1 MKVLTQITGDKQ
13 VDNMLKRMS
22 DRKIKTTLKQAL
34 RKIARPVVNA
44 VRSEI
49 DVAGINKSGNFKRSI
64 KVLKSKD
71 KNPAVIVGAK
81 HNIFPFPTLLEFGS
95 EKNDVNFEGRKTFD
109 TVYNATKVKAM
120 RDIETEVI
128 NIIRKK
134 IK

>member
-1 MKVLTQITGDKQ
+1 
-13 VDNMLKRMS
+13 MS
-22 DRKIKTTLKQAL
+22 DKKIKTTLKKAL
-34 RKIARPVVNA
+34 RKIARPVVKA

-81 HNIFPFPTLLEFGS
+81 HSIFPFPTLLEFGS

-109 TVYNATKVKAM
+109 KVYNSIKVKAM

>member
-13 VDNMLKRMS
+13 VDKMLGNLTDK
-22 DRKIKTTLKQAL
+22 KLKTVLKQAL

-44 VRSEI
+44 VRDQIQTDE
-49 DVAGINKSGNFKRSI
+49 INKSGNFKRSI

-71 KNPAVIVGAK
+71 KNPAVIVGSK

-95 EKNDVNFEGRKTFD
+95 EKNDVEFEGRKTFD
-109 TVYNATKVKAM
+109 TVYNATKVKVM